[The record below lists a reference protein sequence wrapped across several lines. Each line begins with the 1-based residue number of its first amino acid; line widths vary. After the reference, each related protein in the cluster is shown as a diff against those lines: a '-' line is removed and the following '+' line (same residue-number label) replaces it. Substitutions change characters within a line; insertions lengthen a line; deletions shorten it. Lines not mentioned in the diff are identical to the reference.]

1 MSLSLPR
8 PILLALVGL
17 VAISAAFVAT
27 RGKKDATPAPSSS
40 PTATLAAPSKL
51 DAKSKRDTP
60 AKKADRSAA
69 GVNTPAK
76 PASKVDAA
84 SITGLPRRVAHA
96 IAKRRVVVL
105 FFTQRGP
112 ADDTAT
118 RASVRA
124 LKEQQGKVSVFSDRI
139 RNLSRYHR
147 LVGELGVAGAPA
159 VVIVGRDL
167 KARLIEGFVDKDSLL
182 QQVKDA
188 RR

>member
-27 RGKKDATPAPSSS
+27 RGKKEETPAPSSAS
-40 PTATLAAPSKL
+40 SATLATPSKF
-51 DAKSKRDTP
+51 AKPKRHAPAKKAATGTDTP
-60 AKKADRSAA
+60 AKATK
-69 GVNTPAK
+69 T
-76 PASKVDAA
+76 VDAA
-84 SITGLPRRVAHA
+84 AVTGLPGRVAEA
-96 IAKRRVVVL
+96 LGKRNVVVL
-105 FFTQRGP
+105 FFSQPGP

-118 RASVRA
+118 RGSVRA
-124 LKEQQGKVSVFSDRI
+124 LDAQHGVSVFSDKV

-147 LVGELGVAGAPA
+147 IVGDLGVAEAPA
-159 VVIVGRDL
+159 IVIIGRDL
-167 KARLIEGFVDKDSLL
+167 KARLVEGFVDKDSLL

>member
-8 PILLALVGL
+8 PVLLALLGL

-27 RGKKDATPAPSSS
+27 RGKKEETPEPRSSS
-40 PTATLAAPSKL
+40 TATLAAPSKL
-51 DAKSKRDTP
+51 GAKSKRQP
-60 AKKADRSAA
+60 AVKKAAA

-76 PASKVDAA
+76 PAKTVDAA
-84 SITGLPRRVAHA
+84 SVTGLPRRVAQA
-96 IAKRRVVVL
+96 IGKRRVVVL
-105 FFTQRGP
+105 FFSQRGP

-118 RASVRA
+118 RGSVRA
-124 LKEQQGKVSVFSDRI
+124 LKAQRGKVSVFSDKV

-159 VVIVGRDL
+159 VVIIGRDL

>member
-8 PILLALVGL
+8 PILLALLGL

-27 RGKKDATPAPSSS
+27 RGAKEETSAPSSS
-40 PTATLAAPSKL
+40 SSATLAAPSKL
-51 DAKSKRDTP
+51 GGKTKRDSTARKPDP
-60 AKKADRSAA
+60 A
-69 GVNTPAK
+69 GGHTPAK
-76 PASKVDAA
+76 PKAIDADA
-84 SITGLPRRVAHA
+84 VIGLPRRVAEA
-96 IAKRRVVVL
+96 LGKRHVVVL
-105 FFTQRGP
+105 FFSQRGP

-118 RASVRA
+118 RGSVRA
-124 LKEQQGKVSVFSDRI
+124 LKAQGGKVSVFSDRI
-139 RNLSRYHR
+139 HNLSRYHR
-147 LVGELGVAGAPA
+147 LVGDLGVAEAPA